1 MDAREIAQNW
11 LDELTFSAA
20 TGDLD
25 AHMALV
31 SRQVKVLGIPGL
43 RAIDYSGWKKRR
55 RNEFGKRLLHS
66 LSYRL
71 SKILSQQENS
81 ILFTVVE
88 TMKSS
93 QGQIIT
99 VDKAVNLRR
108 EDDGKWR
115 VVQERIVHI
124 ERK

>member
-20 TGDLD
+20 TLDLD

-31 SRQVKVLGIPGL
+31 SRQVKVLGVPGL
-43 RAIDYSGWKKRR
+43 GVIDYSGWKKRR

-71 SKILSQQENS
+71 HKILAQEENN

-93 QGQIIT
+93 QGLVIT
-99 VDKAVNLRR
+99 VDKAVKLRR

-124 ERK
+124 ERR